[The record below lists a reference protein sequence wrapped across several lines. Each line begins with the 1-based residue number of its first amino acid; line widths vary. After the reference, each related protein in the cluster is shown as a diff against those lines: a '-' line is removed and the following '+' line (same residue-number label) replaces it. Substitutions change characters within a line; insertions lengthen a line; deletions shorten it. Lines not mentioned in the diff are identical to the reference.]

1 MEKKPCTERRAAFE
15 LRAAGKDKLVGY
27 AATFN
32 APSRDLGG
40 FTEFV
45 RPGAFKRSLASG
57 ADVVALVGHNS
68 SLILGRR
75 GAGTLNVFEDAKGLR
90 FEIDVPPTQA
100 GRDIMI
106 SVERGDVAGASF
118 AFMVP
123 EGRGQRWDFKAKPLA
138 VRELLDVD
146 LLDVTVCAN
155 PAYEDT
161 SVALRT
167 LRSETMPFLGRT
179 LARYHVDTL

>member
-1 MEKKPCTERRAAFE
+1 MDKKPCTERRAAIE

-40 FTEFV
+40 FTEYV

-75 GAGTLNVFEDAKGLR
+75 GAGTLHLSEDAKGLR

-123 EGRGQRWDFKAKPLA
+123 ESRGQRWDFNAKP
-138 VRELLDVD
+138 VIRELLDVD
-146 LLDVTVCAN
+146 LMDVTVCAN

-167 LRSETMPFLGRT
+167 LRSETMPLLGRT
-179 LARYHVDTL
+179 LARYLVDAL